1 MGARWGGTVPRLLD
15 CDAKLAA
22 DAAGLGPFDPV
33 ARPAMSSDPPARPS
47 RLSLASIVA
56 GGAVLFGLYVLCVGS
71 ISVNEA
77 LAGALSTGLAILWWV
92 RTGRMN
98 GVRFAGWFPAM
109 RPLGGALLA
118 LPGATAKVAG
128 QLARVVIRGGPP
140 GAVAY
145 HREKDDAWATAER
158 PAERAFGLIAA
169 SLSPDSFIVSD
180 DGGDQGVLDHALARK
195 EADA

>member
-1 MGARWGGTVPRLLD
+1 MGARRGGTVRRFLD

-33 ARPAMSSDPPARPS
+33 ARPAMSSDPPAGPSRPS
-47 RLSLASIVA
+47 LPSLIA
-56 GGAVLFGLYVLCVGS
+56 GAAVLFGLYVLCVGS

-92 RTGRMN
+92 RIGRLN

-128 QLARVVIRGGPP
+128 QLARVVIRGAPQ

-145 HREKDDAWATAER
+145 RRESDSAWATAER

-169 SLSPDSFIVSD
+169 SLSPDSFILRD
-180 DGGDQGVLDHALARK
+180 DGGDRGILDHALAR
-195 EADA
+195 EGGTP